1 MNKQLITLVA
11 LVAIPAF
18 SFAQTADEVIDKHVA
33 ALGGADKIAAIKTME
48 QEQTMSVQGMDIT
61 AKAAYVVGKS
71 IRNDVSVMGQQITNV
86 VDGDKGWTINP
97 LAGGTTAQDLP
108 ADAMKMAKGT
118 TEPNLFQLAY
128 LKTNKY
134 PYELVGKEKQNG
146 KDVYNLKVTRPEG
159 LFNYF
164 IDAATYQLTGFKG
177 TVDMQGQK
185 VETTGNYSDYKAV
198 EGIMMPFTSEITA
211 PGMPGTITAKLTK
224 ITFNPT
230 VDPSIFAKPK

>member
-1 MNKQLITLVA
+1 MKRQLITLVA

-18 SFAQTADEVIDKHVA
+18 SLAQTADEVIDKHVA

-48 QEQTMSVQGMDIT
+48 YEQTMSVQGMDIT

-71 IRNDVSVMGQQITNV
+71 VRSDVSVMGQQITNV
-86 VDGDKGWTINP
+86 IDGDKGWMINP
-97 LAGGTTAQDLP
+97 MAGGTTAQDLP

-118 TEPNLFQLAY
+118 TEPNVFQLAY

-134 PYELVGKEKQNG
+134 PYELVGKEKQND

-159 LFNYF
+159 TFNYF
-164 IDAATYQLTGFKG
+164 IDAASYRLLGFKG
-177 TVDMQGQK
+177 AVDVQGQK
-185 VETTGNYSDYKAV
+185 GETTGAYSDYKEV
-198 EGIMMPFTSEITA
+198 EGVTVPFTSDITA

-224 ITFNPT
+224 VTFNST
-230 VDPSIFAKPK
+230 IDLTIFSKPK

>member
-1 MNKQLITLVA
+1 MKKQLIALVA

-18 SFAQTADEVIDKHVA
+18 SFAQTADEVLTKHVA
-33 ALGGADKIAAIKTME
+33 ALGGADKIAAIKTM
-48 QEQTMSVQGMDIT
+48 QYEQTMSIQGMDLT

-71 IRNDVSVMGQQITNV
+71 VRSDISVMGQQITNV
-86 VDGDKGWTINP
+86 IDGDSGWMINP
-97 LAGGTTAQDLP
+97 MSGGTTPQDLP
-108 ADAMKMAKGT
+108 ADAMKQAKGT
-118 TEPNLFQLAY
+118 TEPNMFQLAY

-159 LFNYF
+159 VFNYF
-164 IDAATYQLTGFKG
+164 LDAATYQLQGFKG
-177 TVDMQGQK
+177 AVDVQGQK
-185 VETTGNYSDYKAV
+185 GETTANFTDYKEV
-198 EGIMMPFTSEITA
+198 EGIMVPFTSDITA

-230 VDPSIFAKPK
+230 VDPAFFSKPK

>member
-1 MNKQLITLVA
+1 MKKQLITLVA

-33 ALGGADKIAAIKTME
+33 ALGGADKIAAVKTM
-48 QEQTMSVQGMDIT
+48 QYEQTMSIQGMDLT

-71 IRNDVSVMGQQITNV
+71 VRSDISVMGQQITNV
-86 VDGDKGWTINP
+86 VDGDKGWMINP
-97 LAGGTTAQDLP
+97 MAGGTTAQDLP
-108 ADAMKMAKGT
+108 ADAMKQAKGT
-118 TEPNLFQLAY
+118 TEPNMFQLAY
-128 LKTNKY
+128 LKADKY

-159 LFNYF
+159 AYNYY
-164 IDAATYQLTGFKG
+164 IDATTYQLLGYKG
-177 TVDMQGQK
+177 SVEVQGQK
-185 VETTGNYSDYKAV
+185 GETTGNYSDYKAV
-198 EGIMMPFTSEITA
+198 EGIMVPFTSDITA

-230 VDPSIFAKPK
+230 VDPTIFAKPN